1 MMIYYNLKQFSLL
14 LQVIELM
21 NSCFTKKKKFTH
33 EMRKIKFTHTE
44 MLFTHPHV
52 VADMYDFLLRNT
64 HVINPQNKVRHTCL
78 KRV

>member
-1 MMIYYNLKQFSLL
+1 
-14 LQVIELM
+14 
-21 NSCFTKKKKFTH
+21 
-33 EMRKIKFTHTE
+33 MRKMKFTHTE

-78 KRV
+78 KRVRENIYPSIQHQNTDSLL

>member
-1 MMIYYNLKQFSLL
+1 M
-14 LQVIELM
+14 
-21 NSCFTKKKKFTH
+21 KF
-33 EMRKIKFTHTE
+33 IHTE

-78 KRV
+78 ERVRENIYPLIQH